1 MSALYS
7 SSDFITFVVTIYS
20 VVRQGAMRW
29 PGKGRPS
36 ILRTLARD
44 GALYFSVIFTSHV
57 VFTFT
62 LTLAHVSD
70 FELSPITFVRSLIYS
85 WYLQRPFVQLIPAV

>member
-1 MSALYS
+1 MSAPYS
-7 SSDFITFVVTIYS
+7 PSDTITFVVTIYS

-29 PGKGRPS
+29 PGKGGPS

-44 GALYFSVIFTSHV
+44 GALYFAVIFTSHV

-62 LTLAHVSD
+62 LALAHVGG
-70 FELSPITFVRSLIYS
+70 F
-85 WYLQRPFVQLIPAV
+85 